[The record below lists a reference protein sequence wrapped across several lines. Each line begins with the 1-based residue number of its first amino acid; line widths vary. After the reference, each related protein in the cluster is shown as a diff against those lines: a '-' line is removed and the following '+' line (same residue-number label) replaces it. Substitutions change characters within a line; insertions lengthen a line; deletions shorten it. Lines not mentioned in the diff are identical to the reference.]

1 VTSAPDAPEPVL
13 TIQQHLL
20 VREAMPVVDTC
31 AKRVKRRWWV
41 FGHDLDLDDL
51 CTIGKLALYECVPRF
66 RKERNQSFSRFAY
79 LRVTGAMIDDAV
91 ADRAEARIVRA
102 IIRAVCFQMADY
114 TDDFNIMQHD
124 REEMQRRVDAM
135 CEAAAAVAF
144 AAGVEEIRRERE
156 RDQLAD
162 AEEHARAIEALRQ
175 VVAELPEE
183 DRRLLDLLY
192 DQGFDQHK
200 AGQILDV
207 THETV
212 CRRMR
217 KLRES
222 LKRLLKAKGIHA
234 APPPVDNPPLRAT
247 P

>member
-1 VTSAPDAPEPVL
+1 VTSTPEPVL

-20 VREAMPVVDTC
+20 VREAMPTVEVC
-31 AKRVKRRWWV
+31 AKRVKRRWWWR
-41 FGHDLDLDDL
+41 FGHDLDEDDL
-51 CTIGKLALYECVPRF
+51 CSVGKLALYECVPRF
-66 RKERNQSFSRFAY
+66 RKARNQSFPRFAY
-79 LRVTGAMIDDAV
+79 LRVTGAMIDDVV
-91 ADRAEARIVRA
+91 ASTTEARIVRA
-102 IIRAVCFQMADY
+102 IIRAVCFHMADY
-114 TDDFNIMQHD
+114 TDDFNIMHHD
-124 REEMQRRVDAM
+124 RDEMHRRVDAM

-144 AAGVEEIRRERE
+144 AAGVEELRRERE
-156 RDQLAD
+156 RDLLAD

-183 DRRLLDLLY
+183 DRRLLELLY

-212 CRRMR
+212 CRRLR
-217 KLRES
+217 RLREG
-222 LKRLLKAKGIHA
+222 LKRLLKVKGIHA
-234 APPPVDNPPLRAT
+234 APPPVDSPPLRAF